1 MGAKNCP
8 ETPRQQMIG
17 MMYLVLTAM
26 LALNVSKD
34 ILEAFNVV
42 DDTLAQSNVSV
53 KEGIDFKYAALAKD
67 TTAKAKTANEKAV
80 KLRELS
86 DGLVKYIEDSRLE
99 LIKYVDG
106 EKEAMK
112 QLNDPENNG
121 RIPVAKIEGKENFDK
136 PTWFYLRQDENGNDI
151 SENNPNCRASVM
163 RAKINEYKSAVL
175 ALLPDSTQVEKE
187 RRKFVQDNI
196 GLEVDKEYVRGNGDK
211 GTESWEMHNFNHL
224 ICAGTVILLSKVI
237 GEVRN
242 AETLVLDELTKGI
255 DANDFKFDAVT
266 GRAIPKSQ
274 IVFSGSS
281 YESDIIVAAFNSSA
295 DLEVYYKI
303 GADTLKEE
311 EIGNAGVE
319 HLVGAGGIA
328 KLQISAGG
336 VGDHKFAGLIKVK
349 SPDGYKYYGFKDTYS
364 VIAPSATVA
373 ADKMNVLYAGIPN
386 PVSIGGS
393 VDVKRLSVSFPGCQ
407 LKATGDGKYDVT
419 VPASLIGKKV
429 TATVTARDGNAS
441 KAMGSSEFRVKKVPD
456 PTSYLGANIWGGKR
470 SKSELLANPF
480 ISARMG
486 DDFAYDL
493 KWTINSYRLTVIS
506 KGIEGAPK
514 ACSGGQFDGS
524 VTAAINSASSGTVLV
539 FSDIK
544 ATSIAG
550 QRTLRDITVR
560 IK

>member
-67 TTAKAKTANEKAV
+67 TTAKAKSANENAV
-80 KLRELS
+80 KLRALT
-86 DGLVKYIEDSRLE
+86 DDLVSYIENSRME

-106 EKEAMK
+106 EKKAME
-112 QLNDPENNG
+112 QLNDPANNG
-121 RIPVAKIEGKENFDK
+121 RIPVKKIDGKDNFDK
-136 PTWFYLRQDENGNDI
+136 PTTFYLMMDENGQLLKGED
-151 SENNPNCRASVM
+151 NPNCRASVM
-163 RAKINEYKSAVL
+163 RKKINEYKAAIM
-175 ALLPDSTQVEKE
+175 ALLPDSSNVEKE
-187 RRKFVQDNI
+187 RKQFVSDNL
-196 GLEVDKEYVRGNGDK
+196 GLEVDKEYVKGNGDK
-211 GTESWEMHNFNHL
+211 GTETWERHNFNHL

-242 AETLVLDELTKGI
+242 AEALVLDELTRGI
-255 DANDFKFDAVT
+255 EANDFKFDAVT

-274 IVFSGSS
+274 IVFSGSN

-303 GADTLKEE
+303 GADTLTEDQ
-311 EIGNAGVE
+311 IGTAE

-328 KLQISAGG
+328 KLQIPAGG

-364 VIAPSATVA
+364 VLQPSATVA

-393 VDVKRLSVSFPGCQ
+393 VDVNKLSVSFPGCQ
-407 LKATGDGKYDVT
+407 LKSTGPGKYDVT

-429 TATVTARDGNAS
+429 TASVTARDGNAS

-486 DDFAYDL
+486 EDFAYDL

-524 VTAAINSASSGTVLV
+524 VTAAIQSAGVGTILV

>member
-42 DDTLAQSNVSV
+42 DDTLAQSNISV

-67 TTAKAKTANEKAV
+67 TTAKAKTANEKATQ
-80 KLRELS
+80 LRQLS
-86 DGLVKYIEDSRLE
+86 DEMVKYIEDSRLE

-106 EKEAMK
+106 EKKAME
-112 QLNDPENNG
+112 QMNNPENNG
-121 RIPVAKIEGKENFDK
+121 RIPVKKIDGKDNFDK
-136 PTWFYLRQDENGNDI
+136 PTTFYLMMDENGQLLKGED
-151 SENNPNCRASVM
+151 NPNCRASVM
-163 RAKINEYKSAVL
+163 RKKINDYKAAIL
-175 ALLPDSTQVEKE
+175 ALLPDSSNVEKE
-187 RRKFVQDNI
+187 RKQFVSDNL
-196 GLEVDKEYVRGNGDK
+196 GLRVDDEYVKGNGDK
-211 GTESWEMHNFNHL
+211 GTESWERHNFNHL

-303 GADTLKEE
+303 GADTLTED
-311 EIGNAGVE
+311 EIGSAE

-328 KLQISAGG
+328 KLQIPAGG

-349 SPDGYKYYGFKDTYS
+349 APDGYKYYGFKDTYS

-393 VDVKRLSVSFPGCQ
+393 VDVKRLSVSFPGCTV
-407 LKATGDGKYDVT
+407 KATGDGHYDVT
-419 VPASLIGKKV
+419 VPANLIGKKV
-429 TATVTARDGNAS
+429 TATVTARDGNSS
-441 KAMGSSEFRVKKVPD
+441 KAMGSAEFRVKKVPD

-486 DDFAYDL
+486 EDFAYDL

-524 VTAAINSASSGTVLV
+524 VTSAIQSASTGTVLV

-550 QRTLRDITVR
+550 QRTLRDITIR

>member
-42 DDTLAQSNVSV
+42 DDTLAQSNYSV

-67 TTAKAKTANEKAV
+67 TTAKAKSANEKAGELR
-80 KLRELS
+80 KLT
-86 DGLVKYIEDSRLE
+86 DGLVGYIENSRLE

-106 EKEAMK
+106 EKKAME
-112 QLNDPENNG
+112 QLNNPENNG
-121 RIPVAKIEGKENFDK
+121 RIPVRNIDGKEDFDK
-136 PTWFYLRQDENGNDI
+136 PTTFYLMMDENGQLLGGED
-151 SENNPNCRASVM
+151 NPNCRASVM
-163 RAKINEYKSAVL
+163 RKKINEYKTAVM
-175 ALLPDSTQVEKE
+175 ALLPDSSKIEKE
-187 RRKFVQDNI
+187 RKQFVSDNL
-196 GLEVDKEYVRGNGDK
+196 GLRVDDEYVKGNGDK
-211 GTESWEMHNFNHL
+211 GTESWERHNFNHL
-224 ICAGTVILLSKVI
+224 ICAGTVILLSKLI

-266 GRAIPKSQ
+266 GRSIPKSQ
-274 IVFSGSS
+274 IVFSGSN

-303 GADTLKEE
+303 GADTLTEE
-311 EIGNAGVE
+311 QIGTAE

-328 KLQISAGG
+328 QLRIPAGG

-349 SPDGYKYYGFKDTYS
+349 SPDGYKFYGFKDTYS

-393 VDVKRLSVSFPGCQ
+393 VDVKRLSVSFPGCTM
-407 LKATGDGKYDVT
+407 KATGDGKYDVT
-419 VPASLIGKKV
+419 VPATLIGKKV

-441 KAMGSSEFRVKKVPD
+441 KAMGSAEFRVKKVPD

-486 DDFAYDL
+486 EDFAYDL

-506 KGIEGAPK
+506 KGIEGTPK
-514 ACSGGQFDGS
+514 ACSGGQFDAS
-524 VTAAINSASSGTVLV
+524 VTSAIQSAGVGTILV

>member
-67 TTAKAKTANEKAV
+67 TTAKAKHANENAV
-80 KLRELS
+80 KLRELT
-86 DGLVKYIEDSRLE
+86 DDLVSYIENSRME

-106 EKEAMK
+106 EKKAME
-112 QLNDPENNG
+112 QLNDPANNG
-121 RIPVAKIEGKENFDK
+121 RIPVKKIDGKDNFDK
-136 PTWFYLRQDENGNDI
+136 PTTFYLMMDENGQLLKGED
-151 SENNPNCRASVM
+151 NPNCRASVM
-163 RAKINEYKSAVL
+163 RKKINDYKSAIL
-175 ALLPDSTQVEKE
+175 ALLPDSSNVEKE
-187 RRKFVQDNI
+187 RKKFVMDNL
-196 GLEVDKEYVRGNGDK
+196 GLEVDKDYVKGNGDK
-211 GTESWEMHNFNHL
+211 GTESWERHNFNHL

-242 AETLVLDELTKGI
+242 AETLVLDELTRGI

-274 IVFSGSS
+274 IVFSGSN

-303 GADTLKEE
+303 GADTLTEDQ
-311 EIGNAGVE
+311 IGTAE

-328 KLQISAGG
+328 KLRIPAGG

-364 VIAPSATVA
+364 VLQPSATVA

-393 VDVKRLSVSFPGCQ
+393 VDVNKLSVSFPGCQ
-407 LKATGDGKYDVT
+407 LKSTGPGKYDVT
-419 VPASLIGKKV
+419 VPANLIGKKV

-486 DDFAYDL
+486 EDFAYDL

-524 VTAAINSASSGTVLV
+524 VTSAIQSAGVGTILV

>member
-42 DDTLAQSNVSV
+42 DDTLAQSNYSV

-67 TTAKAKTANEKAV
+67 TTAKAKSANEKAGELR
-80 KLRELS
+80 KLT
-86 DGLVKYIEDSRLE
+86 DGLVGYIENSRLE

-106 EKEAMK
+106 EKKAME
-112 QLNDPENNG
+112 QLNDPANNG
-121 RIPVAKIEGKENFDK
+121 RIPVRNIDGKEDFDK
-136 PTWFYLRQDENGNDI
+136 PTTFYLMMDENGQLLSGED
-151 SENNPNCRASVM
+151 NPNCRASVM
-163 RAKINEYKSAVL
+163 RKKINEYKTAVM
-175 ALLPDSTQVEKE
+175 ALLPDSSKIEKE
-187 RRKFVQDNI
+187 RKQFVSDNL
-196 GLEVDKEYVRGNGDK
+196 GLRVDDEYVKGNGDK
-211 GTESWEMHNFNHL
+211 GTESWERHNFNHL
-224 ICAGTVILLSKVI
+224 ICAGTVILLSKLI

-266 GRAIPKSQ
+266 GRSIPKSQ
-274 IVFSGSS
+274 IVFSGSN

-303 GADTLKEE
+303 GADTLTEE
-311 EIGNAGVE
+311 QIGTAE

-328 KLQISAGG
+328 QLRIPAGG

-349 SPDGYKYYGFKDTYS
+349 SPDGYKFYGFKDTYS

-393 VDVKRLSVSFPGCQ
+393 VDVKRLSVSFPGCTM
-407 LKATGDGKYDVT
+407 KATGDGKYDVT
-419 VPASLIGKKV
+419 VPATLIGKKV

-441 KAMGSSEFRVKKVPD
+441 KAMGSAEFRVKKVPD

-486 DDFAYDL
+486 EDFAYDL

-514 ACSGGQFDGS
+514 ACSGGQFDAS
-524 VTAAINSASSGTVLV
+524 VTSAIQSAGVGTILV

>member
-67 TTAKAKTANEKAV
+67 TTAKAKNANDKAV
-80 KLRELS
+80 QLRQLS
-86 DGLVKYIEDSRLE
+86 DGLVAYIENSRLE

-106 EKEAMK
+106 EKKAAE
-112 QLNDPENNG
+112 QLNDPANNG
-121 RIPVAKIEGKENFDK
+121 RIPVAKIDGKDNFDK
-136 PTWFYLRQDENGNDI
+136 PTWFYLRTDESGNDI

-163 RAKINEYKSAVL
+163 RAKINEYKSAIL
-175 ALLPDSTQVEKE
+175 ALLPDSTQMEKE
-187 RRKFVQDNI
+187 RKQFVSDNL
-196 GLEVDKEYVRGNGDK
+196 GLEVDKDYVKGNGDNT
-211 GTESWEMHNFNHL
+211 TESWEMHNFNHL

-242 AETLVLDELTKGI
+242 AEALVLDELTRGI

-274 IVFSGSS
+274 IIFSGSN

-303 GADTLKEE
+303 GADTLTEDQ
-311 EIGNAGVE
+311 IGTAE

-328 KLQISAGG
+328 KLQIPAGG

-349 SPDGYKYYGFKDTYS
+349 SPDGYKYYGFRDTYS

-393 VDVKRLSVSFPGCQ
+393 VDVKRLSVSFPGCTM
-407 LKATGDGKYDVT
+407 KATGDGKYDVT

-429 TATVTARDGNAS
+429 TATVTARDGNSS

-493 KWTINSYRLTVIS
+493 KWTIKSYRLTVIS

-524 VTAAINSASSGTVLV
+524 VTSAINSASSGTVLV

-544 ATSIAG
+544 ASSIAG
-550 QRTLRDITVR
+550 ERTLRDITIR

>member
-42 DDTLAQSNVSV
+42 DDTLAQSNYSV
-53 KEGIDFKYAALAKD
+53 KEGVDFKYAALAKD
-67 TTAKAKTANEKAV
+67 TTAKAKSANENAA
-80 KLRELS
+80 KLRQLT
-86 DGLVKYIEDSRLE
+86 DDLIGYIEDSRLE

-106 EKEAMK
+106 EKKAMAE
-112 QLNDPENNG
+112 LNDPANNG
-121 RIPVAKIEGKENFDK
+121 RIPVRNIDGKENFDK
-136 PTWFYLRQDENGNDI
+136 PTTFYLMMDENGQLLSGED
-151 SENNPNCRASVM
+151 NPNCRASVM
-163 RAKINEYKSAVL
+163 RKKINEYKTSIL
-175 ALLPDSTQVEKE
+175 ALLPDSSNVEKE
-187 RRKFVQDNI
+187 RKQFVSDNL
-196 GLEVDKEYVRGNGDK
+196 GLRVDDEYVKGNGDK
-211 GTESWEMHNFNHL
+211 GTESWERHNFHHL
-224 ICAGTVILLSKVI
+224 ICAGTVILLSKLI

-281 YESDIIVAAFNSSA
+281 YESDIIVAAFNSTA

-303 GADTLKEE
+303 GADTLTEDQL
-311 EIGNAGVE
+311 GTAE

-328 KLQISAGG
+328 KLQIPAGG

-349 SPDGYKYYGFKDTYS
+349 SPDGYKFYGFKDSYS

-393 VDVKRLSVSFPGCQ
+393 VDVKRLSVSFPGCT

-441 KAMGSSEFRVKKVPD
+441 KAMGTSEFRVKKVPD

-486 DDFAYDL
+486 EDFAYDL

-514 ACSGGQFDGS
+514 ACSGGQFDAS
-524 VTAAINSASSGTVLV
+524 VTSAIQSAGVGTILV

>member
-67 TTAKAKTANEKAV
+67 TTAKAKTANEKATQ
-80 KLRELS
+80 LRQLT
-86 DGLVKYIEDSRLE
+86 DDMVAYIENSRLE

-106 EKEAMK
+106 EKKAME
-112 QLNDPENNG
+112 QLNNPDNNG
-121 RIPVAKIEGKENFDK
+121 RIPVAKIDGKDNFDK
-136 PTWFYLRQDENGNDI
+136 PTTFYLMMDESGQLLKGED
-151 SENNPNCRASVM
+151 NPNCRASVM
-163 RAKINEYKSAVL
+163 RKKINEYKAAIL
-175 ALLPDSTQVEKE
+175 ALLPDSTNVEKE
-187 RRKFVQDNI
+187 RKQFVSDNL
-196 GLEVDKEYVRGNGDK
+196 GLEVDKEYVKGNGDK
-211 GTESWEMHNFNHL
+211 GTESWERHNFNHL

-274 IVFSGSS
+274 IVFSGSN

-311 EIGNAGVE
+311 EIGSAE

-328 KLQISAGG
+328 QLRIPAGG

-393 VDVKRLSVSFPGCQ
+393 VDVKRLSVSFPGCTM
-407 LKATGDGKYDVT
+407 KATGDGHYDVT
-419 VPASLIGKKV
+419 VPANLIGKKV
-429 TATVTARDGNAS
+429 TATVTARDGNSS
-441 KAMGSSEFRVKKVPD
+441 KAMGSAEFRVKKVPD

-524 VTAAINSASSGTVLV
+524 VTAAINSASAGTVLV

-550 QRTLRDITVR
+550 QRTLRDITIR

>member
-42 DDTLAQSNVSV
+42 DDTLAQSNYSV

-67 TTAKAKTANEKAV
+67 TTAKAKSANEKAGELR
-80 KLRELS
+80 KLT
-86 DGLVKYIEDSRLE
+86 DGLVGYIENSRLE

-106 EKEAMK
+106 EKKAME
-112 QLNDPENNG
+112 QLNDPANNG
-121 RIPVAKIEGKENFDK
+121 RIPVRNIDGKEDFDK
-136 PTWFYLRQDENGNDI
+136 PTTFYLMMDENGQLLSGED
-151 SENNPNCRASVM
+151 NPNCRASVM
-163 RAKINEYKSAVL
+163 RKKINEYKTAVM
-175 ALLPDSTQVEKE
+175 ALLPDSSKIEKE
-187 RRKFVQDNI
+187 RKQFVSDNL
-196 GLEVDKEYVRGNGDK
+196 GLRVDDEYVKGNGDK
-211 GTESWEMHNFNHL
+211 GTESWERHNFNHL
-224 ICAGTVILLSKVI
+224 ICAGTVILLSKLI

-266 GRAIPKSQ
+266 GRSIPKSQ
-274 IVFSGSS
+274 IVFSGSN

-303 GADTLKEE
+303 GADTLTEE
-311 EIGNAGVE
+311 QIGTAE

-328 KLQISAGG
+328 QLRIPAGG

-349 SPDGYKYYGFKDTYS
+349 SPDGYKFYGFKDTYS

-393 VDVKRLSVSFPGCQ
+393 VDVKRLSVSFPGCTM
-407 LKATGDGKYDVT
+407 KATGDGKYDVT
-419 VPASLIGKKV
+419 VPATLIGKKV

-441 KAMGSSEFRVKKVPD
+441 KVMGSAEFRVKKVPD

-486 DDFAYDL
+486 EDFAYDL

-514 ACSGGQFDGS
+514 ACSGGQFDAS
-524 VTAAINSASSGTVLV
+524 VTSAIQSAGVGTILV

>member
-1 MGAKNCP
+1 
-8 ETPRQQMIG
+8 MIG

-42 DDTLAQSNVSV
+42 DDTLAQSNISV

-67 TTAKAKTANEKAV
+67 TTAKAKTANENAT
-80 KLRELS
+80 KLRQLT
-86 DGLVKYIEDSRLE
+86 DDLVSYIENSRLE

-106 EKEAMK
+106 EKKAME
-112 QLNDPENNG
+112 QLNDPANNG
-121 RIPVAKIEGKENFDK
+121 RIPVAKIDGKDNFDK
-136 PTWFYLRQDENGNDI
+136 PTWFYLRTDESGNDI

-163 RAKINEYKSAVL
+163 RAKINEYKSSIL
-175 ALLPDSTQVEKE
+175 ALLPDSSQMEKE
-187 RRKFVQDNI
+187 RKQFVMDNL
-196 GLEVDKEYVRGNGDK
+196 GLEVDKDYVKGNGDNT
-211 GTESWEMHNFNHL
+211 TESWEMHNFNHL

-242 AETLVLDELTKGI
+242 AEALVLDELTRGI

-311 EIGNAGVE
+311 EIGSAE
-319 HLVGAGGIA
+319 HIVGAGGIA
-328 KLQISAGG
+328 KLQIAAGG

-393 VDVKRLSVSFPGCQ
+393 VDVKRLSVSFPGCTM
-407 LKATGDGKYDVT
+407 KATGDGKYEVT

-493 KWTINSYRLTVIS
+493 KWTIKSYRLTVIS

-524 VTAAINSASSGTVLV
+524 VTSAINSASSGTVLV

-544 ATSIAG
+544 ASSIAG
-550 QRTLRDITVR
+550 ERTLRDITIR

>member
-42 DDTLAQSNVSV
+42 DDTLAQSNYSV

-67 TTAKAKTANEKAV
+67 TTAKAKSANEKAGELR
-80 KLRELS
+80 KLT
-86 DGLVKYIEDSRLE
+86 DGLVGYIENSRLE

-106 EKEAMK
+106 EKKAME
-112 QLNDPENNG
+112 QLNDPANNG
-121 RIPVAKIEGKENFDK
+121 RIPVRNIDGKEDFDK
-136 PTWFYLRQDENGNDI
+136 PTTFYLMMDENGQLLSGED
-151 SENNPNCRASVM
+151 NPNCRASVM
-163 RAKINEYKSAVL
+163 RKKINEYKTAVM
-175 ALLPDSTQVEKE
+175 ALLPDSSKIEKE
-187 RRKFVQDNI
+187 RKQFVSDNL
-196 GLEVDKEYVRGNGDK
+196 GLRVDDEYVKGNGDK
-211 GTESWEMHNFNHL
+211 GTESWERHNFNHL
-224 ICAGTVILLSKVI
+224 ICAGTVILLSKLI

-266 GRAIPKSQ
+266 GRSIPKSQ
-274 IVFSGSS
+274 IVFSGSN
-281 YESDIIVAAFNSSA
+281 YESDIIVAAFNSTA

-303 GADTLKEE
+303 GADTLTEE
-311 EIGNAGVE
+311 QIGTAE

-328 KLQISAGG
+328 QLRIPAGG

-349 SPDGYKYYGFKDTYS
+349 SPDGYKFYGFKDTYS

-393 VDVKRLSVSFPGCQ
+393 VDVKRLSVSFPGCTM
-407 LKATGDGKYDVT
+407 KATGDGKYDVT
-419 VPASLIGKKV
+419 VPATLIGKKV

-441 KAMGSSEFRVKKVPD
+441 KAMGSAEFRVKKVPD

-486 DDFAYDL
+486 EDFAYDL

-514 ACSGGQFDGS
+514 ACSGGQFDAS
-524 VTAAINSASSGTVLV
+524 VTSAIQSAGVGTILV

>member
-1 MGAKNCP
+1 
-8 ETPRQQMIG
+8 MIG

-67 TTAKAKTANEKAV
+67 TTAKAKNANDKAV
-80 KLRELS
+80 QLRQLS
-86 DGLVKYIEDSRLE
+86 DGLVAYIENSRLE

-106 EKEAMK
+106 EKKAAE
-112 QLNDPENNG
+112 QLNDPANNG
-121 RIPVAKIEGKENFDK
+121 RIPVAKIDGKDNFDK
-136 PTWFYLRQDENGNDI
+136 PTWFYLRTDESGNDI

-163 RAKINEYKSAVL
+163 RAKINEYKSAIL
-175 ALLPDSTQVEKE
+175 ALLPDSTQMEKE
-187 RRKFVQDNI
+187 RKQFVSDNL
-196 GLEVDKEYVRGNGDK
+196 GLEVDKDYVKGNGDNT
-211 GTESWEMHNFNHL
+211 TESWEMHNFNHL

-242 AETLVLDELTKGI
+242 AEALVLDELTRGI

-274 IVFSGSS
+274 IIFSGSN

-303 GADTLKEE
+303 GADTLTEDQ
-311 EIGNAGVE
+311 IGTAE

-328 KLQISAGG
+328 KLQIPAGG

-349 SPDGYKYYGFKDTYS
+349 SPDGYKYYGFRDTYS

-393 VDVKRLSVSFPGCQ
+393 VDVKRLSVSFPGCTM
-407 LKATGDGKYDVT
+407 KATGDGKYDVT

-429 TATVTARDGNAS
+429 TATVTARDGNSS

-493 KWTINSYRLTVIS
+493 KWTIKSYRLTVIS

-524 VTAAINSASSGTVLV
+524 VTSAINSASSGTVLV

-544 ATSIAG
+544 ASSIAG
-550 QRTLRDITVR
+550 ERTLRDITIR

>member
-34 ILEAFNVV
+34 ILDAFNVV
-42 DDTLAQSNVSV
+42 DDTLAQSNISV
-53 KEGIDFKYAALAKD
+53 KEGIDFKYAALASD
-67 TTAKAKTANEKAV
+67 TTAKAKKANESAV
-80 KLRELS
+80 KLRQLTDEM
-86 DGLVKYIEDSRLE
+86 VKYIEDSRIE

-112 QLNDPENNG
+112 QLNDPENKG
-121 RIPVAKIEGKENFDK
+121 RIPVEKIEGKENFDK
-136 PTWFYLRQDENGNDI
+136 PTTFYLMMDENGQLLKGED
-151 SENNPNCRASVM
+151 NPNCRASVM
-163 RAKINEYKSAVL
+163 RKKINDYKAGIL
-175 ALLPDSTQVEKE
+175 ALLPDSTQVEKDAKKYVE
-187 RRKFVQDNI
+187 EHL
-196 GLEVDKEYVRGNGDK
+196 GLDVDKEYVKGNGDK
-211 GTESWEMHNFNHL
+211 GTESWERHNFNHL

-303 GADTLKEE
+303 GADTLTEDQ
-311 EIGNAGVE
+311 IGTAE
-319 HLVGAGGIA
+319 HISGAGGVA
-328 KLQISAGG
+328 KLQIPAGG

-393 VDVKRLSVSFPGCQ
+393 VDVKRLSVSFPGCTM
-407 LKATGDGKYDVT
+407 KATGDGKYDVT

-441 KAMGSSEFRVKKVPD
+441 KAMGTSEFRVKKVPD

-493 KWTINSYRLTVIS
+493 KWTIKSYRLTVIS

-524 VTAAINSASSGTVLV
+524 VTSAINSASSGTVLV

-544 ATSIAG
+544 ASSIAG
-550 QRTLRDITVR
+550 ERTLRDITIR

>member
-1 MGAKNCP
+1 
-8 ETPRQQMIG
+8 MIG

-34 ILEAFNVV
+34 ILDAFNVV

-53 KEGIDFKYAALAKD
+53 KEGVDFKYAALAKD
-67 TTAKAKTANEKAV
+67 TTAKAKKANENAV
-80 KLRELS
+80 KLRQYTDEM
-86 DGLVKYIEDSRLE
+86 VKYIEDSRIE

-112 QLNDPENNG
+112 QLNDPENKG
-121 RIPVAKIEGKENFDK
+121 RIPVDKIEGKENFDK
-136 PTWFYLRQDENGNDI
+136 PTTFYLMMDENGKLLSGED
-151 SENNPNCRASVM
+151 NPNCRASVM
-163 RAKINEYKSAVL
+163 RRKINEYKANIL
-175 ALLPDSTQVEKE
+175 ALLPDSTQVEKDAKKYVE
-187 RRKFVQDNI
+187 EHL
-196 GLEVDKEYVRGNGDK
+196 GLEVDKEYVKGNGDK
-211 GTESWEMHNFNHL
+211 GTESWERHNFNHL

-274 IVFSGSS
+274 IVFSGSN

-311 EIGNAGVE
+311 EIGSAE
-319 HLVGAGGIA
+319 HIVGAGGIA
-328 KLQISAGG
+328 KLQIPAGG

-349 SPDGYKYYGFKDTYS
+349 SPDGYKYYGFRDTYS

-407 LKATGDGKYDVT
+407 LKATGDGKYEVT
-419 VPASLIGKKV
+419 VPANLVGKKV
-429 TATVTARDGNAS
+429 TATVTARDGNSS

-524 VTAAINSASSGTVLV
+524 VMAAINSAGSGTVLV